1 MSALPHVK
9 TAPVVASALSPARV
23 RLGVAAGGLSVVLL
37 LAACGKSEAPPAA
50 AGGGMPPPE
59 VGVVVATPGD
69 VGLVTEL
76 PGRLEASRVAQV
88 RAREDR
94 AAAGLADVFRGGF
107 TSCGVEVHEQQI
119 RPGFRKCESHG
130 PSHSLRGTGDEGD
143 FS

>member
-76 PGRLEASRVAQV
+76 PGRLEASRVADAQLSK
-88 RAREDR
+88 ARRKADALPPAVTDATFEDDENVVF
-94 AAAGLADVFRGGF
+94 AGR
-107 TSCGVEVHEQQI
+107 
-119 RPGFRKCESHG
+119 
-130 PSHSLRGTGDEGD
+130 
-143 FS
+143 